1 VAGNLRSLLGS
12 SGFLIKPGLA
22 VVGLIIL
29 VIGYNALADSRMF
42 EITRLELTDVTPD
55 LRADVE
61 QVVRRTVSQT
71 RLLSVDLPALRRR
84 IEELPRVRQANVAR
98 ILPDG
103 IYVSVVERKPA
114 VLARRQSESV
124 VWLDADGVE
133 IGDLSDVGTEEPKE
147 IPPIVKGFNEG
158 TRSETAIKE
167 DQERI
172 ALYSKIEV
180 EFKSAEHPLW
190 QLLSEIDLTY
200 LKSVSMRLAN
210 SPVTVVVGNKDFRN
224 RFETAVKVLEAIR
237 LGDAELVSRFRVQD
251 PVRLI
256 QNRDRIN
263 FIDTSRPDRI
273 VLNFSTPGKEIDD
286 QASIRHAPKPARS
299 TLATGARGNAQGTQ
313 TRPRRTST
321 KPEEKHVKGEQ
332 TRRRT

>member
-1 VAGNLRSLLGS
+1 MS
-12 SGFLIKPGLA
+12 
-22 VVGLIIL
+22 
-29 VIGYNALADSRMF
+29 
-42 EITRLELTDVTPD
+42 PD
-55 LRADVE
+55 LRGDVE
-61 QVVRRTVSQT
+61 QVVQRTVSQT
-71 RLLSVDLPALRRR
+71 RLLSVDLATLRRR
-84 IEELPRVRQANVAR
+84 IEELPRVRQATVAR

-103 IYVSVVERKPA
+103 IYVRVVERKPA

-124 VWLDADGVE
+124 VWLDEDAVE
-133 IGDLSDVGTEEPKE
+133 IGDLSSVANEPRE

-158 TRSETAIKE
+158 NRSEAAIKE

-172 ALYSKIEV
+172 ALYSKVEA
-180 EFKSAEHPLW
+180 EFKNGDQPIW
-190 QLLSEIDLTY
+190 QMVSEIDLTY

-210 SPVTVVVGNKDFRN
+210 SPITVVVGNKDFRN
-224 RFETAVKVLEAIR
+224 RFETAVRVLEAIR

-273 VLNFSTPGKEIDD
+273 VLNFSTPGKERDD
-286 QASIRHAPKPARS
+286 EASFRQKPRPTA
-299 TLATGARGNAQGTQ
+299 LAAGARGNAPGPNRQ
-313 TRPRRTST
+313 PRNTST